1 MEGIAR
7 SRPAVSGKMAV
18 LIIKHK
24 PFALCMLTSFRR
36 EAVMLHLE
44 HSEKKPVCDWYVRMA
59 VKTIP

>member
-36 EAVMLHLE
+36 EAVMLHLTFR
-44 HSEKKPVCDWYVRMA
+44 KKPGL
-59 VKTIP
+59 

>member
-36 EAVMLHLE
+36 EAVMLHL
-44 HSEKKPVCDWYVRMA
+44 SFRKKTGV
-59 VKTIP
+59 

>member
-24 PFALCMLTSFRR
+24 TFALCMLTSFRR
-36 EAVMLHLE
+36 EAVMLHLTFR
-44 HSEKKPVCDWYVRMA
+44 KKTGV
-59 VKTIP
+59 